1 MGFRKK
7 IYYKSQVVKTK
18 KVKIGCIYQN
28 IFSSALSKFQVNES
42 LETILESAFNLQYYC
57 TSGIY
62 TKQLR

>member
-1 MGFRKK
+1 MSFRKK
-7 IYYKSQVVKTK
+7 VYYKSKVVKK
-18 KVKIGCIYQN
+18 KAKIGCIYQN